1 MLFLAEVPAVIAPQ
15 DDDGV
20 ASVGRAIERIEYAAD
35 LCVGKANGG
44 EVALYGGLPLVVPED
59 GGVVAAGVG
68 EVSGTGGIVD
78 FSGEFATE
86 GRDVG

>member
-1 MLFLAEVPAVIAPQ
+1 MIAPE

-35 LCVGKANGG
+35 LCVGETDGG
-44 EVALYGGLPLVVPED
+44 EVALHGVLPLVVLED

-68 EVSGTGGIVD
+68 EVSSAGGIVD

-86 GRDVG
+86 GWDVG